1 MEINEFI
8 RNVGI
13 HWKPVRRD
21 AEPIYS
27 SKLNRYDNQERG
39 LIFDYLIEN
48 QRFFPKVADIIR
60 ASKELGLEKME
71 VKSDRPFDTWE
82 ESDCQLCGGRG
93 VVSVL
98 KLLRG
103 EEVSPVT
110 AGPVG
115 TTWKRVTYQ
124 PEMYEALNRCEC
136 AASYRESMPVGLRA
150 LPVYDREDMPME
162 FAA

>member
-60 ASKELGLEKME
+60 ASKELGLVKME

-98 KLLRG
+98 KVLTG
-103 EEVSPVT
+103 EEISTVT

-115 TTWKRVTYQ
+115 ETWKRVTYQ
-124 PEMYEALNRCEC
+124 PGMYEALNLCEC

-150 LPVYDREDMPME
+150 LPMSAGSPHV
-162 FAA
+162 

>member
-8 RNVGI
+8 SNVGI
-13 HWKPVRRD
+13 HWKPVRRE

-27 SKLNRYDNQERG
+27 SKLNRYNNQERG

-48 QRFFPKVADIIR
+48 QRVFPKVADIIR

-82 ESDCQLCGGRG
+82 DSGCQLCRGRG

-98 KLLRG
+98 QVLTG
-103 EEVSPVT
+103 EEVSTVT

-115 TTWKRVTYQ
+115 ETWKRVTYQ
-124 PEMYEALNRCEC
+124 PGMYEALNLCKC
-136 AASYRESMPVGLRA
+136 SAAYRESMPVGLRG
-150 LPVYDREDMPME
+150 LEV
-162 FAA
+162 AA